1 MKRRELIQLAS
12 TGLAAASLAPLSN
25 CRPHGGGARQRAGE
39 LGTGADDFILNE
51 ITVEALQG
59 KMANGSETARSITER
74 YLQRIAAID
83 RNGPGL
89 NAVIEVNPDALPIA
103 EALDRE
109 RAAGKWRGP
118 LHGIPVMIKDNIDT
132 ADKMQTTAGSL
143 ALAGSIARQ
152 DSQVAK
158 KLREAGAVILAKTN
172 LSEWANFRGHR
183 STSGWSSRGGQT
195 RNPYALNRNP
205 CGSSSGSAVAVS
217 ANLCVLAIG
226 TETNGS
232 IVCPSSVN
240 GIVGIKPTVGLIGR
254 SGIIPISET
263 QDTAGPMART
273 VRDAAIL
280 LGALAGVDDRDDK
293 TQMGE
298 GKSHCNY
305 LPFLKEGG
313 LKGARM
319 GVGRGFMGFNED
331 VDRLMDEAL
340 VLMEGQGAELVEVD
354 GKVAGGGG
362 GDSFTIMLYEFK
374 DGLNRYLAALDKNVK
389 VKNLADVIGFNRG
402 HAKQAMPFFQQE
414 ILELAEGKG
423 DLQSGEY
430 LEALDRSLKGARE
443 EGIDR
448 VMDEHQ
454 LDAIVAPT
462 GGPAWVTDLVLGDR
476 HGGGS
481 SSPAARAGYPNVTVP
496 MGVVHGLPVGL
507 SFFGRAWSEPALLGL
522 AYAYEQA
529 SGKRVVPTFR
539 ERVYV
544 QGGALPTCHAEAGSH
559 GENALARNSRFAKD
573 SANLPY
579 LSGHEVV
586 PLGCQ
591 QRPPSPRPC
600 LAIGIRCRM
609 GCNAACKKGFE
620 TY

>member
-1 MKRRELIQLAS
+1 MKRREWIQLGS
-12 TGLAAASLAPLSN
+12 MGLATASLAPFSN
-25 CRPHGGGARQRAGE
+25 CRPRGGGAQQRAGE
-39 LGTGADDFILNE
+39 LGTVADDFLFNE

-59 KMANGSETARSITER
+59 KMADGSETAVSIAGR
-74 YLQRIAAID
+74 YLQRIAALD
-83 RNGPGL
+83 RSGPGL
-89 NAVIEVNPDALPIA
+89 NAVIEINPDALSIA
-103 EALDRE
+103 AALDRE
-109 RAAGKWRGP
+109 RTEGKCRGP

-143 ALAGSIARQ
+143 ALVGSIARQ
-152 DSQVAK
+152 DSQVVK

-195 RNPYALNRNP
+195 RNPYVLNRNP

-254 SGIIPISET
+254 SGIIPISDT

-273 VRDAAIL
+273 VRDAAVL
-280 LGALAGVDDRDDK
+280 LGALAGVDARDDK
-293 TQMGE
+293 TQASE
-298 GKSHCNY
+298 GKSHSNY
-305 LPFLKEGG
+305 LPFLKDDG
-313 LKGARM
+313 LKGVRI
-319 GVGRGFMGFNED
+319 GVGRGFMGFSEQ
-331 VDRLMDEAL
+331 VDLLMEEAL
-340 VLMEGQGAELVEVD
+340 GLMEGQGAELVEVD
-354 GKVAGGGG
+354 GRVASGGG

-374 DGLNRYLAALDKNVK
+374 HGLNRYLAALDEK
-389 VKNLADVIGFNRG
+389 VQVRNLADVISFNSD
-402 HAKQAMPFFQQE
+402 HAKEVMPFFQQE
-414 ILELAEGKG
+414 ILEMAEGKG

-454 LDAIVAPT
+454 LDAMVAPT

-481 SSPAARAGYPNVTVP
+481 SSPASRAGYPNVTVP
-496 MGVVHGLPVGL
+496 MGAVHGLPVGL
-507 SFFGRAWSEPALLGL
+507 SFFGRAWSEPVLLKV
-522 AYAYEQA
+522 AYAYEMA
-529 SGKRVVPTFR
+529 SRKRRVPTFR
-539 ERVYV
+539 ERL
-544 QGGALPTCHAEAGSH
+544 G
-559 GENALARNSRFAKD
+559 D
-573 SANLPY
+573 SP
-579 LSGHEVV
+579 
-586 PLGCQ
+586 
-591 QRPPSPRPC
+591 
-600 LAIGIRCRM
+600 
-609 GCNAACKKGFE
+609 
-620 TY
+620 